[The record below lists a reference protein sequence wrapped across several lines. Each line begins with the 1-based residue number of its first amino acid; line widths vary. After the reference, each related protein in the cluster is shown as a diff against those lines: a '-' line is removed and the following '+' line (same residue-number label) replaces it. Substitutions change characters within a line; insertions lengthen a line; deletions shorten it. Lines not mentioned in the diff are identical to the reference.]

1 MVTIGACI
9 ANCTHGISPKFGV
22 MRDYV
27 KEIVLYNPN
36 FGTKVLSKR
45 RNTKL
50 FNLTIGGMGLTGLI
64 IKAKLKVFKL
74 KSSYISISDN
84 KKFDNFNDIYNF

>member
-1 MVTIGACI
+1 
-9 ANCTHGISPKFGV
+9 

-45 RNTKL
+45 KNSKL
-50 FNLTIGGMGLTGLI
+50 FNLTIGGMGLTGVI
-64 IKAKLKVFKL
+64 IKAKLQSF
-74 KSSYISISDN
+74 
-84 KKFDNFNDIYNF
+84 

>member
-1 MVTIGACI
+1 MKKKIKLRKNKRIIEVSGNMEAFKVHNFLLKKKFFFPSFPSYPMVTIGACI

-45 RNTKL
+45 K
-50 FNLTIGGMGLTGLI
+50 IQI
-64 IKAKLKVFKL
+64 I
-74 KSSYISISDN
+74 
-84 KKFDNFNDIYNF
+84 